1 MAKRSFKKLAEKL
14 MEEHGTTDPFKIAE
28 REGIQIIYLDFKA
41 WLGLF
46 SFVTAKRKPTN
57 QNEPSIFL
65 LRYDFVVVQR
75 GRPIA
80 CLEYHHF
87 AALKACAK
95 SAKIS

>member
-1 MAKRSFKKLAEKL
+1 MNNIAKDQND
-14 MEEHGTTDPFKIAE
+14 TE
-28 REGIQIIYLDFKA
+28 RQKYQEPTHEFIKA

-46 SFVTAKRKPTN
+46 SFVTAKRKSTN
-57 QNEPSIFL
+57 QNKPSIFL

-80 CLEYHHF
+80 CFECHYF
-87 AALKACAK
+87 AALKACSK

>member
-1 MAKRSFKKLAEKL
+1 MNNIAKDQND
-14 MEEHGTTDPFKIAE
+14 TE
-28 REGIQIIYLDFKA
+28 RQKYQEPTHEFIKA
-41 WLGLF
+41 WFGLF

-57 QNEPSIFL
+57 QNESSIFL

-75 GRPIA
+75 GRPIV

-87 AALKACAK
+87 AALKACSK